1 MLDMMMLANFIDL
14 CLYGIIS
21 DKTVNQFN
29 NLMTFMLFGEIG
41 MKLFGYGASN
51 FLSIILY
58 FFFILFRKFCKIC
71 C

>member
-1 MLDMMMLANFIDL
+1 MFDMMMLANFIDL

-58 FFFILFRKFCKIC
+58 FFFYFI
-71 C
+71 